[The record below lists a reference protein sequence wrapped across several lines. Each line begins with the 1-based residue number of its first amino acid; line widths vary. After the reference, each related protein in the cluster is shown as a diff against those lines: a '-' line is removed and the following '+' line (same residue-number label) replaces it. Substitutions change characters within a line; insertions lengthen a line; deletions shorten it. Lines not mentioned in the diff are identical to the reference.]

1 MYKLISGISF
11 LIRAWLCYNT
21 IDNIPILANP
31 IANSILLEVISLYTI
46 LVLIS
51 RKIVGI
57 FYKAGDAPT
66 FGAILY
72 LIIANILLSTFSISI
87 IHLLLCIIYF
97 LINIFIET
105 NFS

>member
-1 MYKLISGISF
+1 MYRLVSSISF

-46 LVLIS
+46 LMIIS

-57 FYKAGDAPT
+57 FYKTGEAPT

-72 LIIANILLSTFSISI
+72 FVVYLVNLGIMYMIM
-87 IHLLLCIIYF
+87 LLLTKNGILPI
-97 LINIFIET
+97 
-105 NFS
+105 

>member
-21 IDNIPILANP
+21 IDNIPILANL

-46 LVLIS
+46 LMLIS

-57 FYKAGDAPT
+57 FYKTGEAPT

-72 LIIANILLSTFSISI
+72 FFVYLINLVIMYLIMILLTKIGI
-87 IHLLLCIIYF
+87 LPI
-97 LINIFIET
+97 
-105 NFS
+105 